1 MSPCIRLLSRS
12 GLLVF
17 LESSS
22 SRRTPSLSGLEL
34 GALVGGGACS
44 RTQPNPRRCLRLPS
58 SSPPFL
64 SSLPLFPFLPP
75 PPQAGVPGGGTCQSL
90 AVPLRLPA
98 QGAAPPGSQVFGS
111 LETLTAPREAV
122 GWRTPQTPLQP
133 HGEYI
138 RKGLGGALPRWGLE
152 KQGPGSKAGTRTRR
166 KCGWTPERGRGQG
179 GGLEAKRALQHWSL
193 AALNTLS
200 PGFEWIHLMFFWGSV
215 CREYRDPLRK
225 LDLEPEGIRL
235 PCSRH
240 SAQDPRG
247 RVERAG
253 GQGAA
258 LDISILWEANPPNWG
273 TSPEPLP
280 LLPQGILN
288 PTTPIH
294 LHPPRD
300 GLNQAAGQMDKLDAK
315 VGVGPEVSRRPAQ
328 RP

>member
-1 MSPCIRLLSRS
+1 MD
-12 GLLVF
+12 G
-17 LESSS
+17 
-22 SRRTPSLSGLEL
+22 
-34 GALVGGGACS
+34 
-44 RTQPNPRRCLRLPS
+44 
-58 SSPPFL
+58 
-64 SSLPLFPFLPP
+64 
-75 PPQAGVPGGGTCQSL
+75 PQ
-90 AVPLRLPA
+90 
-98 QGAAPPGSQVFGS
+98 
-111 LETLTAPREAV
+111 RE
-122 GWRTPQTPLQP
+122 
-133 HGEYI
+133 
-138 RKGLGGALPRWGLE
+138 
-152 KQGPGSKAGTRTRR
+152 
-166 KCGWTPERGRGQG
+166 GQG

-273 TSPEPLP
+273 ISPEPLP